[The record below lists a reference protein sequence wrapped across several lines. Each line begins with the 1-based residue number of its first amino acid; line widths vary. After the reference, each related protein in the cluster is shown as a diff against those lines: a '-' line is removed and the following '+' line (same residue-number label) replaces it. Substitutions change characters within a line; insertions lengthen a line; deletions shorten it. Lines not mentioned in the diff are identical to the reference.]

1 MKESIACHENEPLFL
16 RKQGGPT
23 GKTVLASLCLRK
35 MNRSVMRRVVAL
47 CCHSPMQTGSCIK
60 RYTTRFFVGKK
71 RGRAAIYES
80 PCCRCR
86 QGRMDRLP
94 VLLVLHQRSKQQ
106 KDALAQT
113 FFCPTAAKLLPGV
126 RVAAFDVLVVDAVVA
141 GNGVVCI
148 KYAAH
153 LVIHL

>member
-1 MKESIACHENEPLFL
+1 MRMNLYFYGNRVDRPKLLPAQDEQRRYAEGIKGSPLLQQSNANKVVYLLIHDPVFCRKE
-16 RKQGGPT
+16 G
-23 GKTVLASLCLRK
+23 
-35 MNRSVMRRVVAL
+35 
-47 CCHSPMQTGSCIK
+47 
-60 RYTTRFFVGKK
+60 
-71 RGRAAIYES
+71 GRAAIYES

-86 QGRMDRLP
+86 QERMDRLP

-113 FFCPTAAKLLPGV
+113 FFCPAAAKLLPGV
-126 RVAAFDVLVVDAVVA
+126 RVAAFDVLVIDVVVA

-148 KYAAH
+148 KYASH